1 MKGGGRTNRE
11 REYRIDVNGG
21 GSAGLANLAWACVS
35 AYTLAAVIMVSAPRS
50 SRVRVRGSW
59 VGVGRE
65 RGGQGGGD
73 DGRKKP
79 FSCKERVLGM
89 VSNGLLSSDV
99 VLKALVEGDA
109 YCVVFKTWAQTS
121 RLLNEPFTAFRVRVR
136 CVSLC
141 LSYYTRAALRPQ

>member
-1 MKGGGRTNRE
+1 M
-11 REYRIDVNGG
+11 
-21 GSAGLANLAWACVS
+21 
-35 AYTLAAVIMVSAPRS
+35 
-50 SRVRVRGSW
+50 
-59 VGVGRE
+59 GVGRE

-73 DGRKKP
+73 DGRKKS
-79 FSCKERVLGM
+79 FSCKEHVLGM

-109 YCVVFKTWAQTS
+109 YCVIFKTWAQTS
-121 RLLNEPFTAFRVRVR
+121 RLLNDPFTAFRVRVR